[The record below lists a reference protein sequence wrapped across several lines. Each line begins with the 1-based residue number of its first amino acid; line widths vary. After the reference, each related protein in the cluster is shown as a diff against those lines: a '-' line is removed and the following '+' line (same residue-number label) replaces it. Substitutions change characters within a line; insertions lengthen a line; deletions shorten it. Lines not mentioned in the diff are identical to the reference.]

1 MRKNPKSAALTE
13 EKSRP
18 AKTGAMPQETSEA
31 LPRVVIVGAGFGG
44 LQAARALRNVPV
56 QVTVI
61 DRSNHHV
68 FQPLLYQVATAALSP
83 ADIAAPIRSILR
95 KQLHTS
101 VILAEVTGVD
111 AQGRRVLMHE
121 RSVPYDYLVV
131 ATGARHSYFG
141 HDAWEPFAPGLKS
154 LDDAAMIRRKILLAF
169 EAAEIETDPEQR
181 QALLTFVLV
190 GAGATGVEL
199 AGAMAELTYRALA
212 SDFRHIDPA
221 TARILL
227 VEAAPRILLAFP
239 PSLAHKAERALT
251 RLGVEVRTNAPIEA
265 IDADGVLIAGK
276 RLPTKTVIWTAGVA
290 ASPAGQWLR
299 AEVDHAGRVK
309 VMRDLSL
316 PDHPQVFVLGDTASV
331 SQDGKPLPGVAPVAL
346 QEGRYVAGVL
356 ADQVAGKA
364 HLQPFRYRNKGN
376 LATVGRS
383 FGIVEMGSLRLAG
396 LLAWVIWLVVHIVY
410 LIGFRNRFLVLFQWA
425 WAYLTYQRSARLIT
439 GEPTAALPS
448 APEPATMKITVEAS
462 STSSA
467 RAADTAREAASPARE
482 GP

>member
-1 MRKNPKSAALTE
+1 
-13 EKSRP
+13 
-18 AKTGAMPQETSEA
+18 
-31 LPRVVIVGAGFGG
+31 
-44 LQAARALRNVPV
+44 
-56 QVTVI
+56 
-61 DRSNHHV
+61 
-68 FQPLLYQVATAALSP
+68 LSP
-83 ADIAAPIRSILR
+83 ADISAPIRSILR
-95 KQLHTS
+95 KQRHTS

-111 AQGRRVLMHE
+111 AQGQRVLMHE
-121 RSVPYDYLVV
+121 HSVPYDYLVV

-154 LDDAAMIRRKILLAF
+154 LDDVAMIRRKILLAF
-169 EAAEIETDPEQR
+169 EAAEVEADPEQR
-181 QALLTFVLV
+181 LALLTFVLV
-190 GAGATGVEL
+190 GAGPTGVEL
-199 AGAMAELTYRALA
+199 AGAMAELAHHALA
-212 SDFRHIDPA
+212 SDFRNIDPA
-221 TARILL
+221 SARILL

-239 PSLAHKAERALT
+239 PSLVRKAERALT
-251 RLGVEVRTNAPIEA
+251 RLGVEVRTNASVEA

-276 RLPTKTVIWTAGVA
+276 RLPTKTMIWTAGVA
-290 ASPAGQWLR
+290 ASPADQWLH
-299 AEVDHAGRVK
+299 AEVDRAGRVK

-316 PDHPQVFVLGDTASV
+316 PNHPQVFVLGDTASV
-331 SQDGKPLPGVAPVAL
+331 SQDGKPLPGVAPVAM
-346 QEGRYVAGVL
+346 QEGRYVASVL
-356 ADQVAGKA
+356 ADRVAGKA
-364 HLQPFRYRNKGN
+364 HPQAFRYRNKGN